1 MAAPSN
7 RYARVLQVVLIA
19 PEIEPLLQPLSG
31 SIRSTSALIERV
43 ELAKKVGDDWPDSD
57 WVVSE
62 ASIIDDLLGVA
73 FVICQLYVNAVI
85 AGLTFLHQYH
95 ARQTELPETGKL
107 RRFVKILRQRC
118 APAWNRFVPKLGRLN
133 GERSKLLQRGSP
145 MINKGSPY
153 TVTTLIEA
161 LANYFKHRDEWSN
174 RWNDLK
180 PSQRRTAKVLKSV
193 GLLDNIEG
201 NLVVI
206 GSFRDVFTQIVDH
219 DDYENVGQLA
229 VILEGWRDSL
239 KAGYQEEFKLLGI
252 TT

>member
-1 MAAPSN
+1 M
-7 RYARVLQVVLIA
+7 VLMV
-19 PEIEPLLQPLSG
+19 PEIDPLLQPLSG

-43 ELAKKVGDDWPDSD
+43 ELAKTAGDDWPDGD

-62 ASIIDDLLGVA
+62 ASVIDDLLGVS

-95 ARQTELPETGKL
+95 ARQTELAETRKL

-118 APAWNRFVPKLGRLN
+118 RPARNRVVPKLGRLN

-145 MINKGSPY
+145 LVKKGSPY

-161 LANYFKHRDEWSN
+161 LANYFKHRDEWPN
-174 RWNDLK
+174 RWNDLQ
-180 PSQRRTAKVLKSV
+180 PIQRRTANVLQSV
-193 GLLDNIEG
+193 GLLGKVKG
-201 NLVVI
+201 NLVVTS
-206 GSFRDVFTQIVDH
+206 SFRDIFRQIVDH
-219 DDYENVGQLA
+219 DAYENVGQLG
-229 VILEGWRDSL
+229 VILDSWRDTL
-239 KAGYQEEFKLLGI
+239 RAGYQEEFKSLGI